1 MVSLNH
7 DDILRLLDNEYG
19 NLEDFS
25 FRFSFAN
32 ADNLPEE
39 PTESNVTVQ
48 TIIRPMPYLENIHI
62 PPRDKPTMAGVHYS
76 KRSGLGFTLQFP
88 NGLFH

>member
-1 MVSLNH
+1 MVSTNH

-48 TIIRPMPYLENIHI
+48 TIIRPMPYLENLHI
-62 PPRDKPTMAGVHYS
+62 PRGISLLWQEYII
-76 KRSGLGFTLQFP
+76 RSEVG
-88 NGLFH
+88 

>member
-1 MVSLNH
+1 MVSVNH

-39 PTESNVTVQ
+39 PTESYVTVQ
-48 TIIRPMPYLENIHI
+48 TIIRPMPYL
-62 PPRDKPTMAGVHYS
+62 
-76 KRSGLGFTLQFP
+76 
-88 NGLFH
+88 